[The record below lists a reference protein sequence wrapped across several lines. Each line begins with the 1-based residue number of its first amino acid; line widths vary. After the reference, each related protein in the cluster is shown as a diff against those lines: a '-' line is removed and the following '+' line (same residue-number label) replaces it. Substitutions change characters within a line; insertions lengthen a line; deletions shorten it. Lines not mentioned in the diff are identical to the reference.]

1 MAHANGKI
9 YRDAST
15 NPPYGIDARGD
26 VAVVVQR
33 SSGDWGQLCGDVDKN
48 GADVNKVNI
57 HSVHKPVRSDLQGG
71 TEQEIKVPAKYG
83 FAIDAKSTG
92 SGTTLSF
99 VQQLRSQGASYA
111 HWRWNKPRA
120 RAAVRRSITVSRT
133 STATATASSRTGRRP
148 SSPASRPARSPSTEA
163 SRFPWRS
170 PGAARRP
177 RP

>member
-9 YRDAST
+9 YRDTST
-15 NPPYGIDARGD
+15 NPPYGIDALGD

-33 SSGDWGQLCGDVDKN
+33 STGDWGQLCGDVDRN

-57 HSVHKPVRSDLQGG
+57 HSVHKPVRSALLGG

-92 SGTTLSF
+92 SGSTLSF
-99 VQQLRSQGASYA
+99 IQHGTSPAE
-111 HWRWNKPRA
+111 K
-120 RAAVRRSITVSRT
+120 AAVRRSTTASTI

-148 SSPASRPARSPSTEA
+148 S
-163 SRFPWRS
+163 
-170 PGAARRP
+170 
-177 RP
+177 